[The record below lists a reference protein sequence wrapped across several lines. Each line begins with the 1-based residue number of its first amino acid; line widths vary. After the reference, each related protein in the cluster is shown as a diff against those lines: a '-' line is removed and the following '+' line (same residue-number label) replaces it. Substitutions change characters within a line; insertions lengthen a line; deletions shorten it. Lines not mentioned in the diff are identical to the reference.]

1 MITIDA
7 LGKDGA
13 SILPG
18 IDGSSPSG
26 GLVTS
31 EPREHVTLRPG
42 DVVRKAGAWC
52 VVTDV
57 RHNGITGLTT
67 YSLVWPDGSA
77 GRSTAPSDTS
87 LEVRTDTRIDPFT
100 LYKLSAM
107 FTARAS

>member
-1 MITIDA
+1 MNTINA
-7 LGKDGA
+7 LGKDGN
-13 SILPG
+13 SILPDL
-18 IDGSSPSG
+18 DGASPSG

-31 EPREHVTLRPG
+31 ESREHVTLRPG
-42 DVVRKAGAWC
+42 TIVREDGAWC
-52 VVTDV
+52 VVADV

-67 YSLVWPDGSA
+67 YALIWPDGSA

-107 FTARAS
+107 FTARA